1 VQSFSLKEICL
12 FLDIDGTL
20 LDLASRPQDVY
31 VPPSLVGDLQRVSDC
46 LDGALALVSGRSI
59 ESIDHLFRP
68 LRLRAAGVHG
78 AELRLAKEG
87 PVETGRNVQLPV
99 EFRQRLVNIAREL
112 PDAIAEDKKS
122 SVALHYRAMPER
134 RDELLAAIRNEV
146 AREGDPTLTILPGHF
161 VFEVKRKGHNKG
173 TAITAFMR
181 EPIFSRRKPVVFG
194 DDVTDEAAFKAA
206 LRLGGAA
213 FSVGRDVPGVT
224 GIVSEP
230 EDLRRWLKGLQ
241 PARDKKIARSWVT
254 DFVELAASSS

>member
-1 VQSFSLKEICL
+1 MQSFSLKEICL

-31 VPPSLVGDLQRVSDC
+31 VPPSLIGDLQRVSDS

-59 ESIDHLFRP
+59 ETIDRLFRP
-68 LRLRAAGVHG
+68 LHLRAAGVHG
-78 AELRLAKEG
+78 AELRLAKGG
-87 PVETGRNVQLPV
+87 PVETGSNVELPA
-99 EFRQRLVNIAREL
+99 EFRQRLVNVGREF
-112 PDAIAEDKKS
+112 PDAIAEDKKA
-122 SVALHYRAMPER
+122 SVALHYRGMPER
-134 RDELLAAIRNEV
+134 REELLGAIRSEI

-173 TAITAFMR
+173 TAVMAFMR
-181 EPIFSRRKPVVFG
+181 EPVFSRRKPIVFG

-224 GIVSEP
+224 GIIGEP
-230 EDLRRWLKGLQ
+230 EDLRRWLKTLQ
-241 PARDKKIARSWVT
+241 PVEEKKPARNLVT
-254 DFVELAASSS
+254 DFVKLAASSS